1 MAVTKQVQVPLAIEK
16 YEDEVLCDILPLEA
30 NHVLLGRPWQFG
42 RRVIHDGF
50 TNKYSFEFKGRKT
63 ILVPMASHEIY
74 LDQLSMK
81 KKDLK
86 LFNPS

>member
-1 MAVTKQVQVPLAIEK
+1 MMGLPTNIALSLKEEK
-16 YEDEVLCDILPLEA
+16 
-30 NHVLLGRPWQFG
+30 N
-42 RRVIHDGF
+42 
-50 TNKYSFEFKGRKT
+50 